1 VPVLTASLYCILGYT
16 TELDGANSFT
26 GTATVSEIG
35 LIGQAFYNGLW
46 AYDGWNNLNY
56 ISEEVHNPNKYV
68 IKLLCVSDI

>member
-1 VPVLTASLYCILGYT
+1 MYGKCCILGHT
-16 TELDGANSFT
+16 TEIDGSHSFT

-56 ISEEVHNPNKYV
+56 ISEEVHDPNK
-68 IKLLCVSDI
+68 